1 MEKVEMTHKQRA
13 YQKSLIKQV
22 HISSRYQNYY
32 KENKD
37 EYQDLLK
44 DHFGVSSSKEL
55 SVSDLILLVDYLNF
69 KSSELPSVPPPRD
82 ITKKQYEY
90 MYGLWQSEARDKSDT
105 ALLNFV
111 KRQTKRKINSL
122 NKLSFEEAQKLIIAL
137 KAMLE

>member
-1 MEKVEMTHKQRA
+1 MTHKQLA

-32 KENKD
+32 KENKA
-37 EYQDLLK
+37 EYQELLK
-44 DHFGVSSSKEL
+44 EHFGVCSSKEL
-55 SVSDLILLVDYLNF
+55 SVSDLIILVDYLNF
-69 KSSELPSVPPPRD
+69 KRDTLPSTPPPRD

-90 MYGLWQSEARDKSDT
+90 IKGLWNDKARDKSDE

-111 KRQTKRKINSL
+111 KRQTKRKIDSL
-122 NKLSFEEAQKLIIAL
+122 NKLGFEEAQKLIIAL